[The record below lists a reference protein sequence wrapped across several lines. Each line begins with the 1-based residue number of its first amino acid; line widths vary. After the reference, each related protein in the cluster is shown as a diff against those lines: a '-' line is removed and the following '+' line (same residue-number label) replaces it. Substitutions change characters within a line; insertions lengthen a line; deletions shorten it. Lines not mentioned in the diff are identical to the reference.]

1 MAKNTPTLK
10 EKSIVFVQE
19 DGRIVIEDITKTR
32 DHRAFLEIL
41 NTYKSFRF
49 VAKDGT
55 SCTVIKEMR
64 PQFGDKENLKP
75 IWYAHKRLAGK
86 LKRKYIG
93 KPENLTYKKL
103 KEVAFALSQRELI

>member
-1 MAKNTPTLK
+1 MAKKTPTLK
-10 EKSIVFVQE
+10 EKSIIFWQE
-19 DGRIVIEDITKTR
+19 DGTIELQDITNPI
-32 DHRAFLEIL
+32 DHRAFLSIL
-41 NTYKSFRF
+41 ETYKSFRF
-49 VAKDGT
+49 VAGDGT

-93 KPENLTYKKL
+93 KAENLTYKKL
-103 KEVAFALSQRELI
+103 KDAAFELSQRELI